1 MVKGAHSSNKLVR
14 IGALLDAV
22 VSVGIGIIRALARVL
37 EMTPSSISSALLQ
50 GCLCG
55 GPPPPPPPPTLDC
68 RPPKRITLKA
78 NEDNTWLNAAG
89 LSTRVKE
96 VDLLGRSP
104 AQSIESHSISARER
118 LKLTILLAEMSHKIL
133 HN

>member
-50 GCLCG
+50 GCLCAR
-55 GPPPPPPPPTLDC
+55 PPTRLAHKTSGVC
-68 RPPKRITLKA
+68 AR
-78 NEDNTWLNAAG
+78 NTCSFCCI
-89 LSTRVKE
+89 LS
-96 VDLLGRSP
+96 
-104 AQSIESHSISARER
+104 
-118 LKLTILLAEMSHKIL
+118 
-133 HN
+133 